1 LFPTPRIKNEAAVNS
16 LANRRKSARKG
27 ARFRFNG
34 LFGDSKTPFRGIT
47 VNMSCSGFLL
57 NSSVL
62 LTVGTRAY
70 IKMSTFVD
78 GVNKDVCALVNV
90 RHSSIS
96 NNEYFCGVEI
106 VEAKKADLLFISK
119 YALGFSPHK

>member
-1 LFPTPRIKNEAAVNS
+1 MFPTTATKNEPTVHS
-16 LANRRKSARKG
+16 FANRRKSARKG
-27 ARFRFNG
+27 ARFHFKG
-34 LFGDSKTPFRGIT
+34 LFGDSKESFSGIT

-78 GVNKDVCALVNV
+78 GVNKEVSALVNV

-96 NNEYFCGVEI
+96 NNEYFCGVAI
-106 VEAKKADLLFISK
+106 IEAKKEDLLFISK
-119 YALGFSPHK
+119 YALGFPPHK